1 MSNTKFRVFKLR
13 NQKEEELLKGLTDL
27 KGELSQLRIAKIS
40 GGSASKVG
48 RIGVHGC
55 IYWFSSWESESPS
68 IWPWS
73 TNNVVLKSVRT
84 SRRSPFLLTCVPRR
98 PEPSEGDS
106 PRAKEVNNSKTF
118 IRRQVSQIMEVGDQ
132 LPTQK
137 IRPQELMQLMNPYT
151 YITVSHI

>member
-55 IYWFSSWESESPS
+55 IYWFSW
-68 IWPWS
+68 
-73 TNNVVLKSVRT
+73 
-84 SRRSPFLLTCVPRR
+84 
-98 PEPSEGDS
+98 
-106 PRAKEVNNSKTF
+106 
-118 IRRQVSQIMEVGDQ
+118 
-132 LPTQK
+132 
-137 IRPQELMQLMNPYT
+137 
-151 YITVSHI
+151 